1 MGFQLRPF
9 ALRSTIPLFERIGVF
24 FCVKV
29 KDSLLLSIRKFFF
42 TLLQKSHN
50 CNRTE
55 AMMGRV
61 KLNALVIK
69 NGPLYYKLN
78 KETGRLEPL
87 KPLTKKRIKC
97 STKSESTTGT
107 VN

>member
-1 MGFQLRPF
+1 
-9 ALRSTIPLFERIGVF
+9 
-24 FCVKV
+24 
-29 KDSLLLSIRKFFF
+29 
-42 TLLQKSHN
+42 
-50 CNRTE
+50 
-55 AMMGRV
+55 MGRV